1 MLSLQDMSYKVLS
14 RKTSVLE
21 VVVGKKYKMLL
32 LDGVNYIS
40 LGKCIEKKFEERN
53 YINDFTP
60 SISFTFE
67 KNNDNPFLKRF
78 FVGEKQVS
86 YGKINIE
93 EDLLHT

>member
-40 LGKCIEKKFEERN
+40 LGKCIENKLEQRN

-67 KNNDNPFLKRF
+67 KNNEHPLLKRF
-78 FVGEKQVS
+78 FVGEKEVT

-93 EDLLHT
+93 EDLLDV